1 MQNCRGAACAKE
13 DKNTAPRARSVPH
26 VPPGPPPRCP
36 HQAPRRALLFPTK
49 FSPAGKMAALTHATD
64 NVPPLS
70 SDKKR
75 ASDAS
80 APAAKRPSLGPS
92 PAKAAPA
99 TPFQDGPLLKFTPED
114 QALLVELCKK
124 PFERQAKHFINAFW
138 DRASSKHKPFGENQ
152 QECERIYTW
161 NQEFSSFDK
170 GQRGNEL
177 DEFEAHQFLE
187 KCVGALTVHDM
198 RSALKA
204 IDIDFNRMMSL
215 TEFLIFHYALQ
226 EKDWVYLV
234 NWAPGMSV
242 AQRRLIEAAQAQ
254 MSEAR
259 EKLSVSREMLEKSQ
273 EAALAAQKEQEA
285 ASKEASLSEAAAAES
300 TKATKELEAQEQA
313 KKDELAKQEA
323 MAADDTLSTVKQ
335 SRAKAQVAILKND
348 NGQSLRTM
356 RITQG
361 AAARKMAKAAAKM
374 KEAASK
380 AEASKLEAEQA
391 AKVAADAVAAAD
403 AAVQS
408 TTQQLEE
415 AKAACAEGGCEEGT
429 FWWLDRD
436 FEESMKYMGPKQ
448 KAKALEARTASR
460 RKSGTYSPQRP

>member
-1 MQNCRGAACAKE
+1 
-13 DKNTAPRARSVPH
+13 
-26 VPPGPPPRCP
+26 
-36 HQAPRRALLFPTK
+36 
-49 FSPAGKMAALTHATD
+49 MAALTHATD

-99 TPFQDGPLLKFTPED
+99 TPFQDGPVLKFTPED

-138 DRASSKHKPFGENQ
+138 DRSSSKHKPFGENQ

-161 NQEFSSFDK
+161 SQEFSSFDK

-226 EKDWVYLV
+226 ERDWVYLV
-234 NWAPGMSV
+234 NWSPGMSV

-254 MSEAR
+254 MGEAR
-259 EKLSVSREMLEKSQ
+259 EKLNVSREMLEKSQ
-273 EAALAAQKEQEA
+273 EAALSAQKEQESA
-285 ASKEASLSEAAAAES
+285 QKEASLLEAAAAES
-300 TKATKELEAQEQA
+300 TKATQELEAQEQA

-323 MAADDTLSTVKQ
+323 MACDDTLSTVKQ

-348 NGQSLRTM
+348 NGQALRTL

-391 AKVAADAVAAAD
+391 AKVAEDAVAAAD

>member
-1 MQNCRGAACAKE
+1 
-13 DKNTAPRARSVPH
+13 
-26 VPPGPPPRCP
+26 
-36 HQAPRRALLFPTK
+36 
-49 FSPAGKMAALTHATD
+49 MAALTHATD
-64 NVPPLS
+64 NVPPPS

-92 PAKAAPA
+92 PTPNAPA
-99 TPFQDGPLLKFTPED
+99 TPFDAGPLLKFTPED

-138 DRASSKHKPFGENQ
+138 DRATATNKPFGENQ

-161 NQEFSSFDK
+161 SQEFSSFDK
-170 GQRGNEL
+170 GKRGNEL

-226 EKDWVYLV
+226 ERDWVYLV
-234 NWAPGMSV
+234 NWSPGMSV

-285 ASKEASLSEAAAAES
+285 ASKEAQLSEAAAAES
-300 TKATKELEAQEQA
+300 TKATQELEAQEQA
-313 KKDELAKQEA
+313 KADELKKQEA
-323 MAADDTLSTVKQ
+323 MACDDTLSTVKQ

-391 AKVAADAVAAAD
+391 AKVAEDAVAAAD

>member
-1 MQNCRGAACAKE
+1 
-13 DKNTAPRARSVPH
+13 
-26 VPPGPPPRCP
+26 
-36 HQAPRRALLFPTK
+36 
-49 FSPAGKMAALTHATD
+49 MAALTEATD
-64 NVPPLS
+64 NVVDAPAPPL

-99 TPFQDGPLLKFTPED
+99 TPFDAGPLLKFTPED

-138 DRASSKHKPFGENQ
+138 DRATANHKPFGEHQ
-152 QECERIYTW
+152 EECERIFTW
-161 NQEFSSFDK
+161 SQEFAQFDK
-170 GQRGNEL
+170 GKRGNEL

-215 TEFLIFHYALQ
+215 TEFLIFHYSLQ

-234 NWAPGMSV
+234 NWAPGMSI

-254 MSEAR
+254 MASAR
-259 EKLSVSREMLEKSQ
+259 EKLAVSREMLEKSQ
-273 EAALAAQKEQEA
+273 QAALSAQKEQEL
-285 ASKEASLSEAAAAES
+285 ASSEAQLSEAAAAES
-300 TKATKELEAQEQA
+300 TKATQELEAQEQA
-313 KKDELAKQEA
+313 KADELKKQEA
-323 MAADDTLSTVKQ
+323 MACDEYLSVVKR

-361 AAARKMAKAAAKM
+361 ACARKMAKAAAKM

-380 AEASKLEAEQA
+380 AEASRLEAEQA
-391 AKVAADAVAAAD
+391 AQLASEAVEAAD

-429 FWWLDRD
+429 FWWLDRE
-436 FEESMKYMGPKQ
+436 FEEQMKYMGPKQ

>member
-1 MQNCRGAACAKE
+1 
-13 DKNTAPRARSVPH
+13 
-26 VPPGPPPRCP
+26 
-36 HQAPRRALLFPTK
+36 
-49 FSPAGKMAALTHATD
+49 MAALTEATD
-64 NVPPLS
+64 NVVDAPAPPL
-70 SDKKR
+70 DTKKR
-75 ASDAS
+75 ASDAAPS
-80 APAAKRPSLGPS
+80 PAAKRPSLGPS
-92 PAKAAPA
+92 S
-99 TPFQDGPLLKFTPED
+99 GPLLKFTPED

-138 DRASSKHKPFGENQ
+138 DRATANNKPFGENQ
-152 QECERIYTW
+152 EECERIYTW
-161 NQEFSSFDK
+161 SQEFSSFDK
-170 GQRGNEL
+170 GKRGNEL

-215 TEFLIFHYALQ
+215 TEFLIFHYSLQ

-254 MSEAR
+254 MASAR
-259 EKLSVSREMLEKSQ
+259 EKLAVSREMLEKSQ
-273 EAALAAQKEQEA
+273 DAAQQAQKEQEL
-285 ASKEASLSEAAAAES
+285 ASNEASLSEAAAAES
-300 TKATKELEAQEQA
+300 TKATQDLEAQEQA

-323 MAADDTLSTVKQ
+323 MACDESLSVVKR

-361 AAARKMAKAAAKM
+361 AAARKMAKAAIKAR
-374 KEAASK
+374 EAASK

-391 AKVAADAVAAAD
+391 AKVAEDAVAAAD

-429 FWWLDRD
+429 FWWLDRE
-436 FEESMKYMGPKQ
+436 FEESMKRVPASVAFARRRVDWSPTQVHGP
-448 KAKALEARTASR
+448 EAEGQGPRGADGVAAQVGDVLAAAAVSSCVARHTAGAPLPLS
-460 RKSGTYSPQRP
+460 Y

>member
-1 MQNCRGAACAKE
+1 VRKGREEHSPARPQRPHTTQDATAALPPSRA
-13 DKNTAPRARSVPH
+13 APRAAVPNEIF
-26 VPPGPPPRCP
+26 
-36 HQAPRRALLFPTK
+36 APSLFRLTRRAQ
-49 FSPAGKMAALTHATD
+49 AMAALTEATD
-64 NVPPLS
+64 NVVDAPVPPL

-92 PAKAAPA
+92 S
-99 TPFQDGPLLKFTPED
+99 GPLLKFTPED

-138 DRASSKHKPFGENQ
+138 DRSSTKHKPFGENQ
-152 QECERIYTW
+152 EECERIFTW
-161 NQEFSSFDK
+161 SHEFAKLDK
-170 GQRGNEL
+170 GKRGNEL

-254 MSEAR
+254 MSEAK
-259 EKLSVSREMLEKSQ
+259 EKLAVSREMLEKSQ
-273 EAALAAQKEQEA
+273 ESAAVAAKEQESA
-285 ASKEASLSEAAAAES
+285 QTEAQLSEAAAAES
-300 TKATKELEAQEQA
+300 TKATQDLEAQEQA

-323 MAADDTLSTVKQ
+323 MACDDTLSVVKR

-361 AAARKMAKAAAKM
+361 ACARKMAKAAAKM
-374 KEAASK
+374 KEAAAK

-391 AKVAADAVAAAD
+391 AQLASEAVEAAD
-403 AAVQS
+403 AAVQQ

-429 FWWLDRD
+429 FWWLDRE